1 MDGGNSVRG
10 GTEAGSVMQSKG
22 SNAPETFLFADDGA
36 IPNNP
41 DLPFVV
47 FRSAIDLKGS
57 ADPVALIESTF
68 ERNGWGGLWRNG
80 IYPYVHYHARIH
92 EALAIAR
99 GRAKVRFG
107 GEAGA
112 EIDLNV
118 GDVVVLP
125 AGTGHQCLSASTDLL
140 VIGAYPPTGVFD
152 VCRGSRAEHAK
163 AVAAIPLVP
172 LPESDPVCGKNGPL
186 LTLWTACRRN
196 ANAASDASD
205 AA

>member
-1 MDGGNSVRG
+1 MH
-10 GTEAGSVMQSKG
+10 SKG
-22 SNAPETFLFADDGA
+22 SNAPETFLFADDGV

-41 DLPFVV
+41 VLPFVV

-57 ADPVALIESTF
+57 ADPAALIEKTF

-80 IYPYVHYHARIH
+80 IYHYVHYHSRIH

-112 EIDLNV
+112 EIDLKV
-118 GDVVVLP
+118 GDVAVLP
-125 AGTGHQCLSASTDLL
+125 AGTGHQCLRASSDLL
-140 VIGAYPPTGVFD
+140 VIGAYPPRGVFD
-152 VCRGSRAEHAK
+152 LCRGSRAEHAK
-163 AVAAIPLVP
+163 ALAAIPLVP
-172 LPESDPVCGKNGPL
+172 LPDSDPVGGKTGPL
-186 LTLWTACRRN
+186 LTLW
-196 ANAASDASD
+196 AADGRKFEAGPAGASD